1 MSRDPEEREVPE
13 ILDQEVDLDR
23 EDVRDSRGRRL
34 DTDYVERAVADVR
47 SRRGRP
53 SLSEGAT
60 GEPSPHV
67 SFRVPEQTRRRLDEV
82 ARAEGRPASEI
93 AREALDRY
101 LSGHA

>member
-1 MSRDPEEREVPE
+1 MSRDPEERE

-53 SLSEGAT
+53 SLSEEAT

-101 LSGHA
+101 LSGRA